1 MTSIKIFNIHQT
13 MKTTLQSVSIALD
26 VIYTNACKS
35 SDQQLPKHRLQKES
49 GIGIPTFNKLWQELV
64 NRQLLFITGST
75 RGQRVSWNS
84 QKCGM
89 NPVLVKS
96 IYSSFNKEEK
106 PVRRKSKFQY
116 DEIVHYLQSRGW
128 SGTLT
133 RVKENGII
141 KVVEEL
147 NV

>member
-1 MTSIKIFNIHQT
+1 MKI
-13 MKTTLQSVSIALD
+13 TLQSVSIALD
-26 VIYTNACKS
+26 TIYTNALKS
-35 SDQQLPKHRLQKES
+35 NDLQLPKNKLQKQS

-89 NPVLVKS
+89 NPTLVKS

-106 PVRRKSKFQY
+106 PARRKPIKLQY

-133 RVKENGII
+133 RVKESGII

-147 NV
+147 NI